1 MSFDKTIL
9 CVDDDKDT
17 CELVTFIFQNVG
29 FEVISCHTPEEGIR
43 YARTNK
49 YAAIITDF
57 YLNGMDGTD
66 LSRVI
71 RTFDQVTPII
81 FFTGEARA
89 EKKQLA
95 LEAGAQAYIIKP
107 ADFGQFEQTVIRL
120 INKSTQLQ

>member
-1 MSFDKTIL
+1 MSFNKTIL
-9 CVDDDKDT
+9 CIDDDKDN
-17 CELVTFIFQNVG
+17 CELVTFVFQNVG
-29 FEVISCHTPEEGIR
+29 FEVISCHMPEEGIR

-71 RTFDQVTPII
+71 RTFDRITPII

-95 LEAGAQAYIIKP
+95 LEAGAQAYITKP
-107 ADFGQFEQTVIRL
+107 TDFGKFEQTVIEL
-120 INKSTQLQ
+120 INENTNL